1 MPDLGLKA
9 HAERSFGFL
18 LRERGYTCTES
29 TPCRMRFESRTVFVE
44 LVFDGERSF
53 ELGLL
58 VGKRDAYSPPFSIDE
73 ILRFRRAPDAASF
86 SLIQI
91 TTSLAMARWVQK
103 LADAL
108 RTYGSDLL
116 TGNSTSFAELANCC
130 RKEARTYALRERL
143 RAARPN
149 PDAAWR
155 RRDYATV
162 VKALKPLRAAL
173 TAAEVGKL
181 EYAESRCRK

>member
-1 MPDLGLKA
+1 
-9 HAERSFGFL
+9 
-18 LRERGYTCTES
+18 
-29 TPCRMRFESRTVFVE
+29 MRYESRTVFVE
-44 LVFDGERSF
+44 LVFDGDRSF

-58 VGKRDAYSPPFSIDE
+58 VGKGDAWFSIDE
-73 ILRFRRAPDAASF
+73 ILRFRGAPDAASF

-91 TTSLAMARWVQK
+91 TTTLAMARWVQK

-108 RTYGSDLL
+108 RTYGSDLIA
-116 TGNSTSFAELANCC
+116 GNSTSFADLADCR
-130 RKEARTYALRERL
+130 RKEARTYALRENL
-143 RAARPN
+143 RAARAN
-149 PDAAWR
+149 ADAAWR
-155 RRDYATV
+155 RKDYATV

>member
-1 MPDLGLKA
+1 
-9 HAERSFGFL
+9 
-18 LRERGYTCTES
+18 
-29 TPCRMRFESRTVFVE
+29 MRFESRTVFVE

-53 ELGLL
+53 ELRLF
-58 VGKRDAYSPPFSIDE
+58 VGKGDAYSPPFSIDE
-73 ILRFRRAPDAASF
+73 ILRFRGAPDAASF

-116 TGNSTSFAELANCC
+116 AGNSTSFAELANCR
-130 RKEARTYALRERL
+130 RKGARTYALREHL
-143 RAARPN
+143 RAARADS
-149 PDAAWR
+149 DAAWR
-155 RRDYATV
+155 RKDYATV